1 MISKVIKNKRLIR
14 SKKME
19 KLSNYTNEEI
29 GQLVLFET
37 KEQAEQILKERFPN
51 EKINVKVFS
60 NNDAF
65 ITINDRR
72 ISISKG
78 KIN

>member
-1 MISKVIKNKRLIR
+1 
-14 SKKME
+14 ME

>member
-1 MISKVIKNKRLIR
+1 
-14 SKKME
+14 ME

-29 GQLVLFET
+29 GHLVLFET